1 MDAIDSHVSDI
12 CLEVGTMRVDFKDW
26 ENALFQEMK
35 RLLEH
40 AKDKEQHARLQASLI
55 SWQLGKHSNV
65 RSDTF

>member
-40 AKDKEQHARLQASLI
+40 AKDKEQHARLQAVSYTHLTLPTI
-55 SWQLGKHSNV
+55 LLV
-65 RSDTF
+65 